1 MAKTLFE
8 AVNVEVRRGMGVVLS
23 NHHVELK
30 QGDIMVLEG
39 PNGSGKSTLI
49 EAVARLLPLEKG
61 HISHAGTS
69 VVDHEGRRKT
79 SPINVTLVLQKNG
92 LLGCERVQEHL
103 NLAMKMTGSTVDTA
117 TFLEAFSLTHRA
129 NDNVSHLSQGQARK
143 VAVLSALLPAF
154 ASSEPCLVLMDE
166 PDAGLDDRSMNSL
179 CEWISELHHLGHG
192 LLISTH
198 DERIK
203 SLATVRH
210 RLPDGT
216 TDIVEKGD
224 GAPRTTFDRPSTPH
238 AKITPGQ
245 FGWNMQWRTLAWL
258 NQNAMAAL
266 LTLGI
271 LLSMGD
277 LSDNLS
283 EMQQLGFIL
292 APALAAGL
300 CGDAMVA
307 MCREERAGSWW
318 YCVSTGTPHSG
329 MLPFVLGGAI
339 TLLSSLAF
347 TDDLVAETAVIG
359 ALLTGIVAHL
369 LRFAQQS
376 TERLARPQAVFIGLL
391 TPVLILPYALLLDLL
406 TR

>member
-1 MAKTLFE
+1 MAKTLVE
-8 AVNVEVRRGMGVVLS
+8 AVGIEVRRGMGVVLS
-23 NHHVELK
+23 NHHLELN

-39 PNGSGKSTLI
+39 ANGSGKSTLI

-61 HISHAGTS
+61 HISHGERL
-69 VVDHEGRRKT
+69 VVDHEGRRKP
-79 SPINVTLVLQKNG
+79 SPLNVSLVLQKNG

-103 NLAMKMTGSTVDTA
+103 DIAMRMTGSTIDSTH
-117 TFLEAFSLTHRA
+117 FLEAFSLTHRA
-129 NDNVSHLSQGQARK
+129 SDNISNLSQGQARK

-154 ASSEPCLVLMDE
+154 ASSEPCIVLMDE
-166 PDAGLDDRSMNSL
+166 PDAGLDDRSMDAL
-179 CEWISELHHLGHG
+179 CGWISELNHLGHG
-192 LLISTH
+192 LIISTH

-210 RLPDGT
+210 HLPDGT
-216 TDIVEKGD
+216 TTAVQNENHETKLS
-224 GAPRTTFDRPSTPH
+224 PQRPNSQQTQ
-238 AKITPGQ
+238 ITPGQ

-271 LLSMGD
+271 LLSLGE
-277 LSDNLS
+277 LSDNLT

-307 MCREERAGSWW
+307 MCRDERTASWW
-318 YCVSTGTPHSG
+318 YCVGTGTPHSG
-329 MLPFVLGGAI
+329 MLPFLLGGGI
-339 TLLSSLAF
+339 TLLSSIAHTGSIELN
-347 TDDLVAETAVIG
+347 TMVIG
-359 ALLTGIVAHL
+359 AILTGCVAHL

>member
-8 AVNVEVRRGMGVVLS
+8 AVDIEVRRGMGIVLS
-23 NHHVELK
+23 DHHVELK
-30 QGDIMVLEG
+30 QGDVMILEG

-69 VVDHEGRRKT
+69 VVDHEGRRKA

-103 NLAMKMTGSTVDTA
+103 QLAMKMTGSTVDTNA
-117 TFLEAFSLTHRA
+117 FLEAFSLTHRA

-166 PDAGLDDRSMNSL
+166 PDAGLDDRSMDSL
-179 CEWISELHHLGHG
+179 CEWISELHQLGHG

-198 DERIK
+198 DDRIK

-210 RLPDGT
+210 HLPDGT
-216 TDIVEKGD
+216 TTVLEKDVEGP
-224 GAPRTTFDRPSTPH
+224 ASSDRPTTPQ
-238 AKITPGQ
+238 AKVTPGQ

-277 LSDNLS
+277 LSGDLS

-347 TDDLVAETAVIG
+347 TDGLAVGTVVIG
-359 ALLTGIVAHL
+359 ALLTGFVAHL
-369 LRFAQQS
+369 LRLAQQS
-376 TERLARPQAVFIGLL
+376 TERLARPQAVFVGLL

>member
-8 AVNVEVRRGMGVVLS
+8 AVDIEVRRGMGIVLS
-23 NHHVELK
+23 DHHVELK
-30 QGDIMVLEG
+30 QGDVMILEG

-69 VVDHEGRRKT
+69 VVDHEGRRKA

-103 NLAMKMTGSTVDTA
+103 QLAMKMTGATVDTNA
-117 TFLEAFSLTHRA
+117 FLEAFSLTHRA

-166 PDAGLDDRSMNSL
+166 PDAGLDDRSMDSL
-179 CEWISELHHLGHG
+179 CEWISELHQLGHG

-198 DERIK
+198 DDRIK

-210 RLPDGT
+210 HLPDGT
-216 TDIVEKGD
+216 TTVLEKDVEGP
-224 GAPRTTFDRPSTPH
+224 ASSDRPTTPQ
-238 AKITPGQ
+238 AKVTPGQ

-277 LSDNLS
+277 LSGDLS

-347 TDDLVAETAVIG
+347 TDGLAVETVVIG
-359 ALLTGIVAHL
+359 ALLTGFVAHL

-376 TERLARPQAVFIGLL
+376 TERLARPQAVFVGLL

>member
-8 AVNVEVRRGMGVVLS
+8 AVDIEVRRGMGIVLS
-23 NHHVELK
+23 DHHVELK
-30 QGDIMVLEG
+30 QGDVMILEG

-69 VVDHEGRRKT
+69 VVDHEGRRKA

-103 NLAMKMTGSTVDTA
+103 QLAMKMTGSTVDTNA
-117 TFLEAFSLTHRA
+117 FLEAFSLTHRA

-166 PDAGLDDRSMNSL
+166 PDAGLDDRSMDSL
-179 CEWISELHHLGHG
+179 CEWISELHQLGHG

-198 DERIK
+198 DDRIK

-210 RLPDGT
+210 HLPDGT
-216 TDIVEKGD
+216 TTVLEKDVEGP
-224 GAPRTTFDRPSTPH
+224 ASSDRPTTPQ
-238 AKITPGQ
+238 AKVTPGQ

-277 LSDNLS
+277 LSGDLS

-329 MLPFVLGGAI
+329 MLPFVLGGGI

-347 TDDLVAETAVIG
+347 TDGLAVETVVIG
-359 ALLTGIVAHL
+359 ALLTGFVAHL
-369 LRFAQQS
+369 LRLAQQS
-376 TERLARPQAVFIGLL
+376 TERLARPQAVFVGLL

>member
-1 MAKTLFE
+1 MAKTLLE
-8 AVNVEVRRGMGVVLS
+8 AVGIEVRRGMGVVLS
-23 NHHVELK
+23 NHHLK
-30 QGDIMVLEG
+30 LNQGDIMVLEG

-61 HISHAGTS
+61 YISHGES
-69 VVDHEGRRKT
+69 LVVDHEGRRKT
-79 SPINVTLVLQKNG
+79 SALNVTLVLQKNG

-103 NLAMKMTGSTVDTA
+103 DIAMGMTGSKIDSTH
-117 TFLEAFSLTHRA
+117 FLEAFSLTHRA

-166 PDAGLDDRSMNSL
+166 PDAGLDDRSMDSL
-179 CEWISELHHLGHG
+179 CEWISELHQLGHG

-198 DERIK
+198 DDRIK

-210 RLPDGT
+210 HLPDGT
-216 TDIVEKGD
+216 TTVLEKDVEGP
-224 GAPRTTFDRPSTPH
+224 ASSDRPTTPQ
-238 AKITPGQ
+238 AKVTPGQ

-277 LSDNLS
+277 LSGDLS

-318 YCVSTGTPHSG
+318 YCVSSGTPHSG

-347 TDDLVAETAVIG
+347 TDGLAVETVVIG
-359 ALLTGIVAHL
+359 ALLTGFVAHL

-376 TERLARPQAVFIGLL
+376 TERLARPQAVFVGLL

>member
-8 AVNVEVRRGMGVVLS
+8 AVDIEVRRGMGIVLS
-23 NHHVELK
+23 DHHVELN
-30 QGDIMVLEG
+30 QGDVMILEG

-61 HISHAGTS
+61 HISHAGAS
-69 VVDHEGRRKT
+69 VVDHEGRRKA

-103 NLAMKMTGSTVDTA
+103 QLAMKMTGSTVDTNA
-117 TFLEAFSLTHRA
+117 FLEAFSLTHRA

-166 PDAGLDDRSMNSL
+166 PDAGLDDRSMDSL
-179 CEWISELHHLGHG
+179 CEWISELHQLGHG

-198 DERIK
+198 DDRIK

-210 RLPDGT
+210 HLPDGT
-216 TDIVEKGD
+216 TTVLEKDVEGP
-224 GAPRTTFDRPSTPH
+224 ASSDRPTTPQ
-238 AKITPGQ
+238 AKVTPGQ

-277 LSDNLS
+277 LSGDLS

-347 TDDLVAETAVIG
+347 TDGLAVETVVIG
-359 ALLTGIVAHL
+359 ALLTGFVAHL
-369 LRFAQQS
+369 LRLAQQS
-376 TERLARPQAVFIGLL
+376 TERLARPQAVFVGLL

>member
-8 AVNVEVRRGMGVVLS
+8 AVDIEVRRGMGIVLS
-23 NHHVELK
+23 DHHVELK
-30 QGDIMVLEG
+30 QGDVMILEG

-69 VVDHEGRRKT
+69 VVDHEGRRKA

-103 NLAMKMTGSTVDTA
+103 QLAMKMTGASVDTNA
-117 TFLEAFSLTHRA
+117 FLEAFSLTHRA

-166 PDAGLDDRSMNSL
+166 PDAGLDDRSMDSL
-179 CEWISELHHLGHG
+179 CEWISELHQLGHG

-198 DERIK
+198 DDRIK

-210 RLPDGT
+210 HLPDGT
-216 TDIVEKGD
+216 TTVVEKDVEGP
-224 GAPRTTFDRPSTPH
+224 ASSDRPTTPQ
-238 AKITPGQ
+238 AKVTPGQ

-277 LSDNLS
+277 LSGDLS

-347 TDDLVAETAVIG
+347 TDGLAVETVVIG
-359 ALLTGIVAHL
+359 ALLTGFVAHL

-376 TERLARPQAVFIGLL
+376 TERLARPQAVFVGLL

>member
-8 AVNVEVRRGMGVVLS
+8 AVDIEVRRGMGIVLS
-23 NHHVELK
+23 DHHVELK
-30 QGDIMVLEG
+30 QGDVMILEG

-69 VVDHEGRRKT
+69 VVDHEGRRKA

-103 NLAMKMTGSTVDTA
+103 QLAMKMTGSTVDTNA
-117 TFLEAFSLTHRA
+117 FLEAFSLTHRA

-166 PDAGLDDRSMNSL
+166 PDAGLDDRSMDSL
-179 CEWISELHHLGHG
+179 CEWISGLHQLGHG

-198 DERIK
+198 DDRIK

-210 RLPDGT
+210 HLPDGT
-216 TDIVEKGD
+216 TTVLEKDVEGP
-224 GAPRTTFDRPSTPH
+224 ASSDRPTTPQ
-238 AKITPGQ
+238 AKVTPGQ

-277 LSDNLS
+277 LSGDLS

-347 TDDLVAETAVIG
+347 TDGLAVETVVIG
-359 ALLTGIVAHL
+359 ALLTGFVAHL
-369 LRFAQQS
+369 LRLAQQS
-376 TERLARPQAVFIGLL
+376 TERLARPQAVFVGLL

>member
-8 AVNVEVRRGMGVVLS
+8 AVDIEVRRGMGIVLS
-23 NHHVELK
+23 DHHVELK
-30 QGDIMVLEG
+30 QGDVMILEG

-69 VVDHEGRRKT
+69 VVDHEGRRKA

-103 NLAMKMTGSTVDTA
+103 QLAMKMTGASVDTNA
-117 TFLEAFSLTHRA
+117 FLEAFSLTHRA

-166 PDAGLDDRSMNSL
+166 PDAGLDDRSMDSL
-179 CEWISELHHLGHG
+179 CEWISELHQLGHG

-198 DERIK
+198 DDRIK

-210 RLPDGT
+210 HLPDGT
-216 TDIVEKGD
+216 TTVLGKDVEGP
-224 GAPRTTFDRPSTPH
+224 ASSDRPTTPQ
-238 AKITPGQ
+238 AKVTPGQ

-277 LSDNLS
+277 LSGDLS

-347 TDDLVAETAVIG
+347 TDGLAVKTVVIG
-359 ALLTGIVAHL
+359 ALLTGFVAHL

-376 TERLARPQAVFIGLL
+376 TERLARPQAVFVGLL

>member
-8 AVNVEVRRGMGVVLS
+8 AVDIEVRRGMGIVLS
-23 NHHVELK
+23 DHHVELK
-30 QGDIMVLEG
+30 QGDVMILEG

-69 VVDHEGRRKT
+69 VVDHEGRRKA

-103 NLAMKMTGSTVDTA
+103 QLAMKMTGSTVDTNA
-117 TFLEAFSLTHRA
+117 FLEAFSLTHRA

-166 PDAGLDDRSMNSL
+166 PDAGLDDRSMDSL
-179 CEWISELHHLGHG
+179 CEWISELHQLGHG

-198 DERIK
+198 DDRIK

-210 RLPDGT
+210 HLPDGT
-216 TDIVEKGD
+216 TTVLEKDVEGP
-224 GAPRTTFDRPSTPH
+224 ASSDRPTTPQ
-238 AKITPGQ
+238 AKVTPGQ

-277 LSDNLS
+277 LSGDLS

-347 TDDLVAETAVIG
+347 TDGLAVKTVVIG
-359 ALLTGIVAHL
+359 ALLTGFVAHL

-376 TERLARPQAVFIGLL
+376 TERLARPQAVFVGLL

>member
-8 AVNVEVRRGMGVVLS
+8 AVDIEVRRGMGIVLS
-23 NHHVELK
+23 DHHVELK
-30 QGDIMVLEG
+30 QGDVMILEG

-69 VVDHEGRRKT
+69 VVDHEGRRKA

-103 NLAMKMTGSTVDTA
+103 QLAMKMTGASVDTNA
-117 TFLEAFSLTHRA
+117 FLEAFSLTHRA

-166 PDAGLDDRSMNSL
+166 PDAGLDDRSMDSL
-179 CEWISELHHLGHG
+179 CEWISELHQLGHG

-198 DERIK
+198 DDRIK

-210 RLPDGT
+210 HLPDGT
-216 TDIVEKGD
+216 TTVLEKDVEGP
-224 GAPRTTFDRPSTPH
+224 ASSDRPTTPQ
-238 AKITPGQ
+238 AKVTPGQ

-277 LSDNLS
+277 LSGDLS

-347 TDDLVAETAVIG
+347 TDGLAVETVVIG
-359 ALLTGIVAHL
+359 ALLTGFVAHL

-376 TERLARPQAVFIGLL
+376 TERLARPQAVFVGLL

>member
-1 MAKTLFE
+1 MAKTLLE
-8 AVNVEVRRGMGVVLS
+8 AVGIEVRRGMGVVLS
-23 NHHVELK
+23 NHHLK
-30 QGDIMVLEG
+30 LNQGDIMVLEG

-61 HISHAGTS
+61 YISHGES
-69 VVDHEGRRKT
+69 LVVDHEGRRKT
-79 SPINVTLVLQKNG
+79 SALNVTLVLQKNG

-103 NLAMKMTGSTVDTA
+103 DIAMGMTGSKIDSTH
-117 TFLEAFSLTHRA
+117 FLEAFSLTHRA
-129 NDNVSHLSQGQARK
+129 NDNVSNLSQGQARK

-154 ASSEPCLVLMDE
+154 ASAEPCLILMDE
-166 PDAGLDDRSMNSL
+166 PDSGLDDDSMDAL
-179 CEWISELHHLGHG
+179 CEWIAELHHLGHG

-210 RLPDGT
+210 HLPDGT
-216 TDIVEKGD
+216 TSTVQVENHQIKTS
-224 GAPRTTFDRPSTPH
+224 PKRPQPQQSQTS
-238 AKITPGQ
+238 PGQ

-271 LLSMGD
+271 LLSLGE
-277 LSDNLS
+277 LSGNLT

-307 MCREERAGSWW
+307 MCREERAASWW
-318 YCVSTGTPHSG
+318 YCVSSGTPHSG
-329 MLPFVLGGAI
+329 MLPFILGGSI
-339 TLLSSLAF
+339 TLLSSIAHIGSIELD
-347 TDDLVAETAVIG
+347 TMVIG
-359 ALLTGIVAHL
+359 AILTGCVAHL
-369 LRFAQQS
+369 LRFAQLS

>member
-210 RLPDGT
+210 SAAPQTQPDHTVISPVANPASLPAMCILHINSDRLNIQPAEPTKSAPKAINAAHADGT
-216 TDIVEKGD
+216 C
-224 GAPRTTFDRPSTPH
+224 
-238 AKITPGQ
+238 Q
-245 FGWNMQWRTLAWL
+245 
-258 NQNAMAAL
+258 
-266 LTLGI
+266 
-271 LLSMGD
+271 
-277 LSDNLS
+277 
-283 EMQQLGFIL
+283 
-292 APALAAGL
+292 
-300 CGDAMVA
+300 
-307 MCREERAGSWW
+307 
-318 YCVSTGTPHSG
+318 
-329 MLPFVLGGAI
+329 
-339 TLLSSLAF
+339 
-347 TDDLVAETAVIG
+347 
-359 ALLTGIVAHL
+359 
-369 LRFAQQS
+369 
-376 TERLARPQAVFIGLL
+376 
-391 TPVLILPYALLLDLL
+391 
-406 TR
+406 

>member
-8 AVNVEVRRGMGVVLS
+8 AVDIEVRRGMGIVLS
-23 NHHVELK
+23 DHHVELN
-30 QGDIMVLEG
+30 QGDVMILEG

-61 HISHAGTS
+61 HISHAGAS
-69 VVDHEGRRKT
+69 VVDHEGRRKA

-103 NLAMKMTGSTVDTA
+103 QLAMKMTGSTVDTNA
-117 TFLEAFSLTHRA
+117 FLEAFSLTHRA

-166 PDAGLDDRSMNSL
+166 PDAGLDDRSMDSL
-179 CEWISELHHLGHG
+179 CEWISELHQLGHG

-198 DERIK
+198 DDRIK

-210 RLPDGT
+210 HLPDGT
-216 TDIVEKGD
+216 TTVLEKDVEGP
-224 GAPRTTFDRPSTPH
+224 ASSDRPTTPQ
-238 AKITPGQ
+238 AKVTPGQ

-277 LSDNLS
+277 LSGDLS

-347 TDDLVAETAVIG
+347 TDGLAVETVVIG
-359 ALLTGIVAHL
+359 ALLTGFVAHL

-376 TERLARPQAVFIGLL
+376 TERLARPQAVFVGLL

>member
-8 AVNVEVRRGMGVVLS
+8 AVDIEVRRGMGIVLS
-23 NHHVELK
+23 DHHVELK
-30 QGDIMVLEG
+30 QGDVMILEG

-69 VVDHEGRRKT
+69 VVDHEGRRKA

-103 NLAMKMTGSTVDTA
+103 QLAMKMTGSTVDTNA
-117 TFLEAFSLTHRA
+117 FLEAFSLTHRA

-166 PDAGLDDRSMNSL
+166 PDAGLDDRSMDSL
-179 CEWISELHHLGHG
+179 CEWISELHQLGHG

-198 DERIK
+198 DDRIK

-210 RLPDGT
+210 HLPDGT
-216 TDIVEKGD
+216 TTVLEKDVEG
-224 GAPRTTFDRPSTPH
+224 PTSSDRPTTPQ
-238 AKITPGQ
+238 AKVTPGQ

-277 LSDNLS
+277 LSGDLS

-347 TDDLVAETAVIG
+347 TDGLAVETVVIG
-359 ALLTGIVAHL
+359 ALLTGFVAHL

-376 TERLARPQAVFIGLL
+376 TERLARPQAVFVGLL

>member
-8 AVNVEVRRGMGVVLS
+8 AVDIEVRRGMGIVLS
-23 NHHVELK
+23 DHHVELK
-30 QGDIMVLEG
+30 QGDVMILEG

-69 VVDHEGRRKT
+69 VVDHEGRRKA

-103 NLAMKMTGSTVDTA
+103 QLAMKMTGATVDTNA
-117 TFLEAFSLTHRA
+117 FLEAFSLTHRA

-166 PDAGLDDRSMNSL
+166 PDAGLDDRSMDSL
-179 CEWISELHHLGHG
+179 CEWISELHQLGHG

-198 DERIK
+198 DDRIK

-210 RLPDGT
+210 HLPDGT
-216 TDIVEKGD
+216 TTVLEKDVEGP
-224 GAPRTTFDRPSTPH
+224 ASSDRPTTPQ
-238 AKITPGQ
+238 AKVTPGQ

-277 LSDNLS
+277 LSGDLS

-347 TDDLVAETAVIG
+347 TDGLAVETVVIG
-359 ALLTGIVAHL
+359 ALLTGFVAHL

-376 TERLARPQAVFIGLL
+376 TERLARPQAVFVGLL
-391 TPVLILPYALLLDLL
+391 TPALILPYALLLDLL

>member
-8 AVNVEVRRGMGVVLS
+8 AVDIEVRRGMGIVLS
-23 NHHVELK
+23 DHHVELK
-30 QGDIMVLEG
+30 QGDVMILEG

-69 VVDHEGRRKT
+69 VVDHEGRRKA

-103 NLAMKMTGSTVDTA
+103 QLAMKMTGASVDTNA
-117 TFLEAFSLTHRA
+117 FLEAFSLTHRA

-166 PDAGLDDRSMNSL
+166 PDAGLDDRSMDSL
-179 CEWISELHHLGHG
+179 CEWISELHQLGHG

-198 DERIK
+198 DDRIK

-210 RLPDGT
+210 HLPDGT
-216 TDIVEKGD
+216 TTVLEKDVEGP
-224 GAPRTTFDRPSTPH
+224 ASSDRPTTPQ
-238 AKITPGQ
+238 AKVTPGQ

-277 LSDNLS
+277 LSGDLS

-347 TDDLVAETAVIG
+347 TDGLAVETVVIG
-359 ALLTGIVAHL
+359 ALLTGFVAHL
-369 LRFAQQS
+369 LRLAQQS
-376 TERLARPQAVFIGLL
+376 TERLARPQAVFVGLL

>member
-8 AVNVEVRRGMGVVLS
+8 AVDIEVRRGMGIVLS
-23 NHHVELK
+23 DHHVELK
-30 QGDIMVLEG
+30 QGDVMILEG

-69 VVDHEGRRKT
+69 VVDHEGRRKA

-103 NLAMKMTGSTVDTA
+103 QLAMKMTGATVDTNA
-117 TFLEAFSLTHRA
+117 FLEAFSLTHRA

-166 PDAGLDDRSMNSL
+166 PDAGLDDRSMDSL
-179 CEWISELHHLGHG
+179 CEWISELHQLGHG

-198 DERIK
+198 DDRIK

-210 RLPDGT
+210 HLPDGT
-216 TDIVEKGD
+216 TTVLEKDVEGP
-224 GAPRTTFDRPSTPH
+224 ASSDRPTTPQ
-238 AKITPGQ
+238 AKVTPGQ

-277 LSDNLS
+277 LSGDLS

-347 TDDLVAETAVIG
+347 TDGLAVETVVIG
-359 ALLTGIVAHL
+359 ALLTGFVAHL

-376 TERLARPQAVFIGLL
+376 TERLARPQAVFVGLL
-391 TPVLILPYALLLDLL
+391 TPALILPYALLIDLL

>member
-8 AVNVEVRRGMGVVLS
+8 AVDIEVRRGMGIVLS
-23 NHHVELK
+23 DHHVELK
-30 QGDIMVLEG
+30 QGDVMILEG

-49 EAVARLLPLEKG
+49 EAVARILPLEKG

-69 VVDHEGRRKT
+69 VVDHEGRRKA

-103 NLAMKMTGSTVDTA
+103 QLAMKMTGATVDTNA
-117 TFLEAFSLTHRA
+117 FLEAFSLTHRA

-166 PDAGLDDRSMNSL
+166 PDAGLDDRSMDSL
-179 CEWISELHHLGHG
+179 CEWISELHQLGHG

-198 DERIK
+198 DDRIK

-210 RLPDGT
+210 HLPDGT
-216 TDIVEKGD
+216 TTVLEKDVEGP
-224 GAPRTTFDRPSTPH
+224 ASSDRPTTPQ
-238 AKITPGQ
+238 AKVTPGQ

-277 LSDNLS
+277 LSGDLS

-347 TDDLVAETAVIG
+347 TDGLAVETVVIG
-359 ALLTGIVAHL
+359 ALLTGFVAHL

-376 TERLARPQAVFIGLL
+376 TERLARPQAVFVGLL

>member
-8 AVNVEVRRGMGVVLS
+8 AVDIEVRRGMGIVLS
-23 NHHVELK
+23 DHHVELK
-30 QGDIMVLEG
+30 QGDVMILEG

-69 VVDHEGRRKT
+69 VVDHEGRRKA

-103 NLAMKMTGSTVDTA
+103 QLAMKMTGSTVDTNA
-117 TFLEAFSLTHRA
+117 FLEAFSLTHRA

-166 PDAGLDDRSMNSL
+166 PDAGLDDRSMDSL
-179 CEWISELHHLGHG
+179 CEWISELHQLGHG

-198 DERIK
+198 DDRIK

-210 RLPDGT
+210 HLPDGT
-216 TDIVEKGD
+216 TTVLEKDVEGP
-224 GAPRTTFDRPSTPH
+224 ASSDRPTTPQ
-238 AKITPGQ
+238 AKVTPGQ

-277 LSDNLS
+277 LSGDLS

-347 TDDLVAETAVIG
+347 TDGLAIETVVIG
-359 ALLTGIVAHL
+359 ALLTGFVAHL
-369 LRFAQQS
+369 LRLAQQS
-376 TERLARPQAVFIGLL
+376 TERLARPQAVFVGLL

>member
-8 AVNVEVRRGMGVVLS
+8 AVDIEVRRGMGIVLS
-23 NHHVELK
+23 DHHVELK
-30 QGDIMVLEG
+30 QGDVMILEG

-69 VVDHEGRRKT
+69 VVDHEGRRKA

-103 NLAMKMTGSTVDTA
+103 QLAMKMTGSTVDTNA
-117 TFLEAFSLTHRA
+117 FLEAFSLTHRA

-166 PDAGLDDRSMNSL
+166 PDAGLDDRSMDSL
-179 CEWISELHHLGHG
+179 CEWISELHQLGHG

-198 DERIK
+198 DDRIK

-210 RLPDGT
+210 HLPDGT
-216 TDIVEKGD
+216 TTVLEKDVEGP
-224 GAPRTTFDRPSTPH
+224 ASSDRPTTPQ
-238 AKITPGQ
+238 AKVTPGQ

-277 LSDNLS
+277 LSGDLS

-339 TLLSSLAF
+339 TLLSNLAF
-347 TDDLVAETAVIG
+347 TDGLAVETVVIG
-359 ALLTGIVAHL
+359 ALLTGFVAHL
-369 LRFAQQS
+369 LRLAQQS
-376 TERLARPQAVFIGLL
+376 TERLARPQAVFVGLL

>member
-8 AVNVEVRRGMGVVLS
+8 AVDIEVRRGMGIVLS
-23 NHHVELK
+23 DHHVELK
-30 QGDIMVLEG
+30 QGDVMILEG

-69 VVDHEGRRKT
+69 VVDHEGRRKA

-103 NLAMKMTGSTVDTA
+103 QLAMKMTGATVDTNA
-117 TFLEAFSLTHRA
+117 FLEAFSLTHRA

-166 PDAGLDDRSMNSL
+166 PDAGLDDRSMDSL
-179 CEWISELHHLGHG
+179 CEWISELHQLGHG

-198 DERIK
+198 DDRIK

-210 RLPDGT
+210 HLPDGT
-216 TDIVEKGD
+216 TTVLEKDVEGP
-224 GAPRTTFDRPSTPH
+224 ASSDRPTTPQ
-238 AKITPGQ
+238 AKVTPGQ

-277 LSDNLS
+277 LSGDLS

-329 MLPFVLGGAI
+329 MLPFVLGGGI

-347 TDDLVAETAVIG
+347 TDGLAVETVVIG
-359 ALLTGIVAHL
+359 ALLTGFVAHL
-369 LRFAQQS
+369 LRLAQQS
-376 TERLARPQAVFIGLL
+376 TERLARPQAVFVGLL

>member
-8 AVNVEVRRGMGVVLS
+8 AVDIEVRRGMGIVLS
-23 NHHVELK
+23 DHHVELK
-30 QGDIMVLEG
+30 QGDVMILEG

-69 VVDHEGRRKT
+69 VVDHEGRRKA

-103 NLAMKMTGSTVDTA
+103 QLAMKMTGATVDTNA
-117 TFLEAFSLTHRA
+117 FLEAFSLTHRA

-166 PDAGLDDRSMNSL
+166 PDAGLDDRSMDSL
-179 CEWISELHHLGHG
+179 CEWISELHQLGHG

-198 DERIK
+198 DDRIK

-210 RLPDGT
+210 HLPDGT
-216 TDIVEKGD
+216 TTVVEKDVG
-224 GAPRTTFDRPSTPH
+224 GPASSDRPTTPP
-238 AKITPGQ
+238 AKVTPGQ

-277 LSDNLS
+277 LSGDLS

-347 TDDLVAETAVIG
+347 TDGLAVETVVIG
-359 ALLTGIVAHL
+359 ALLTGFVAHL

-376 TERLARPQAVFIGLL
+376 TERLARPQAVFVGLL

>member
-8 AVNVEVRRGMGVVLS
+8 AVDIEVRRGMGIVLS

-30 QGDIMVLEG
+30 QGDIMILEG

-49 EAVARLLPLEKG
+49 EAAARLLPLEKG
-61 HISHAGTS
+61 HISHAGMS
-69 VVDHEGRRKT
+69 VVDHEGRRKV

-103 NLAMKMTGSTVDTA
+103 HIAMKMTGSTIETTA
-117 TFLEAFSLTHRA
+117 FLEAFSLTHRA
-129 NDNVSHLSQGQARK
+129 NDNVSNLSQGQARK
-143 VAVLSALLPAF
+143 VAVLSGLLPAF

-166 PDAGLDDRSMNSL
+166 PDAGLDDGSIESL
-179 CEWISELHHLGHG
+179 CEWILELHHLGHG

-210 RLPDGT
+210 HLPNGT
-216 TDIVEKGD
+216 TTVVEK
-224 GAPRTTFDRPSTPH
+224 AVKEPTPSPNRPHTLHQKVS
-238 AKITPGQ
+238 PGR

-277 LSDNLS
+277 LSSDLS

-347 TDDLVAETAVIG
+347 TEGLVIETVLIG
-359 ALLTGIVAHL
+359 AVLTGIVAHL

-376 TERLARPQAVFIGLL
+376 TERLARPQAVFVGLL